1 MKRNNRFVAKIKN
14 VGKRIPI
21 IMLALLMVVMS
32 FTACSSTGSYTSGG
46 VVRISIDEWIGYK
59 SLLDANGGLTTAPGS
74 IFDKLGLNVEFVIM
88 NDYTASSTSLISG
101 DLAGAG
107 YTVNRYA
114 FLQSKFNNAG
124 VEVVMPFITNY
135 SNGGDGII
143 ANSDIATIKDLV
155 GKKIAVPEFS
165 EAQTLVEWLITHSN
179 LSDEQ
184 INNIR
189 SNMTYFNSAE
199 ETGQAFFAGEVDAAA
214 TWEPYLTMAASST
227 DSRILFDTSDGTN
240 LILSGIIFR
249 KDFLAENEDFMVK
262 FIEGVLE
269 ASVMYK
275 TNFDYVKDMTLF
287 QTMED
292 SDIIDMANGA
302 DLATWGQNMKLLTSD
317 AVSMYEDMANIW
329 IQVGEQAFPNH
340 ASEAFTS
347 EYMEKLKSKYEGT
360 DMAST
365 DKKFD
370 DDKTVIIESPEALL
384 EYSADIQ
391 FELNSYEIS
400 VESYPELDEFVKVA
414 KVLDGAYIQIEG
426 NASLRATGITD
437 AQIEE
442 FSLERANSVA
452 NYFIAKG
459 IKKERI
465 VTIGNGDSKPA
476 DPENP
481 SGAVNRRTEFLFK
494 TQVGY

>member
-1 MKRNNRFVAKIKN
+1 MKNARFVSK
-14 VGKRIPI
+14 VFKRISI
-21 IMLALLMVVMS
+21 FVVAIAMVVTC
-32 FTACSSTGSYTSGG
+32 FTACSSGGYTSDG

-74 IFDKLGLNVEFVIM
+74 IFDKLGLNVEFVVM
-88 NDYTASSTSLISG
+88 NDYAASSTSLISG

-143 ANSDIATIKDLV
+143 ANSDITTIKDLV

-179 LSDEQ
+179 LSEEQ
-184 INNIR
+184 IKNIR
-189 SNMTYFNSAE
+189 GNMKYFNSAE

-249 KDFLAENEDFMVK
+249 KDFLEANEGFMEK

-275 TNFDYVKDMTLF
+275 TNFDYVRGMTLF

-329 IQVGEQAFPNH
+329 IQVGESAFPNH
-340 ASEAFTS
+340 AADAFTS
-347 EYMEKLKSKYEGT
+347 EYMEKLRSKYEGT

-365 DKKFD
+365 EKKFD

-414 KVLDGAYIQIEG
+414 KVLNGVYIQIEG
-426 NASLRATGITD
+426 NASQRAEGVSD
-437 AQIEE
+437 AQIRE
-442 FSLERANSVA
+442 FSRQRAQSIA
-452 NYFIAKG
+452 NYFIQHG
-459 IKKERI
+459 IEEERI
-465 VTIGNGDSKPA
+465 IIVGNGDSNPLNA
-476 DPENP
+476 ENP
-481 SGAVNRRTEFLFK
+481 AAAENRRTEIFFK
-494 TQVGY
+494 TKMGY